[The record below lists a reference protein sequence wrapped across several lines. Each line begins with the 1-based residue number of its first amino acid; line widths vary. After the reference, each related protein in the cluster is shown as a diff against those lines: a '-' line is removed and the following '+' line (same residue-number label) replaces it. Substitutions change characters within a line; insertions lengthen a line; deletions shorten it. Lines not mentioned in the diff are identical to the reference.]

1 MKKLIYVVDDDPVY
15 LKMMEGHFKMMSE
28 YEPKVFKTG
37 KDAIQAL
44 TETIPYAVLL
54 DHQFMNDPQKTGLDY
69 LKEIRKI
76 SSKVPVIYIT
86 STQNDEVQAKA
97 GKLKVN
103 GYIIKDGAS
112 LIHLRVA
119 LDKIAESANKKGV
132 LSKLFNKK
140 ST

>member
-15 LKMMEGHFKMMSE
+15 LKMMEGHFKQMVE
-28 YEPKVFKTG
+28 YEPKVFKSG
-37 KDAIQAL
+37 NDAVKAL
-44 TETIPYAVLL
+44 EQTVPFAILL

-86 STQNDEVQAKA
+86 GTQDKEIQGKA
-97 GKLKVN
+97 AKLKVS

-112 LIHLRVA
+112 LVHLRVA
-119 LDKIAESANKKGV
+119 LDKIADQSKPKGGV
-132 LSKLFNKK
+132 LGRIFKK
-140 ST
+140 